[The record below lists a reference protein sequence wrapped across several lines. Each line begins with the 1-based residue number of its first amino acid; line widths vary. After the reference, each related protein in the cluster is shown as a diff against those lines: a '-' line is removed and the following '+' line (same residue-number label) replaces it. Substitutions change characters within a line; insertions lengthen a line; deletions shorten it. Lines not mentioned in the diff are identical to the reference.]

1 MIAINYNFP
10 RNLFTVK
17 PVNHYRTSKEMRWML
32 ARMEWLSLWTECS
45 ELAKEIT
52 QQVQVL
58 SDIADDQGFTD
69 RYLRALRDDR
79 YDRVRYGDRE
89 PLRIQHSSSEYWSKG
104 AQPLSVLEMLISLR
118 IRSVYSLDLWARQ
131 EKAWDEYKFAE
142 GRFNGQPPLFN

>member
-17 PVNHYRTSKEMRWML
+17 PVNSYRTSKEMRWML
-32 ARMEWLSLWTECS
+32 ARMEWLSLWTECC
-45 ELAKEIT
+45 ELAEELTQMCEI
-52 QQVQVL
+52 L
-58 SDIADDQGFTD
+58 SDIAYDSGFAE

-89 PLRIQHSSSEYWSKG
+89 PLRIQHSSHEYWSKG
-104 AQPLSVLEMLISLR
+104 SQQLAVLEMLLSLR
-118 IRSVYSLDLWARQ
+118 MKSVYYLDLWARQ

-142 GRFNGQPPLFN
+142 GKFNGQPPLFN

>member
-17 PVNHYRTSKEMRWML
+17 PVNHYRTSREMCWML

-45 ELAKEIT
+45 EQVEEII

-58 SDIADDQGFTD
+58 GDIANDQKFAEC
-69 RYLRALRDDR
+69 YLQALRDDR

-89 PLRIQHSSSEYWSKG
+89 PIRIQHSSHEYWSKG
-104 AQPLSVLEMLISLR
+104 SQQLAVLEMLLSLR
-118 IRSVYSLDLWARQ
+118 MKSVYYLDLWARQ

-142 GRFNGQPPLFN
+142 GKFNGQPPLFN